1 MIDFS
6 KIDYISLMCDFGLKI
21 IEAILLIIICIFIK
35 KCFVKLT
42 HRLLIKEMANHGL
55 ISFFD
60 ACIKVLIYIFMI
72 MGVVSIFGLPT
83 SSFLAVLGS
92 IGLSIGLALQGSLS
106 NVAGGILI
114 ILLKPFKVGDYIKE
128 DNKGNAGTVISI
140 SIFHTKLQTP
150 DCKLIVIPNGFLSNS
165 SLTNFSHFSMRRLDM
180 FFDIPYNCDINLV
193 KEAIY
198 KTANKYFNHD
208 LFSDDQLSVFIDSF
222 TSSSIKFVLKMYV
235 VNDEYWNCYYAIN
248 EDINAEL
255 KKINVSMPFNQ
266 LDVHIIKD
274 HENVNE

>member
-6 KIDYISLMCDFGLKI
+6 KIDYISLMCDFGFKVVG
-21 IEAILLIIICIFIK
+21 AILLIIICIFIK

-42 HRLLIKEMANHGL
+42 HRLLIKEIANHGL

-72 MGVVSIFGLPT
+72 MGIVSIFGLPT

-128 DNKGNAGTVISI
+128 DNKGNAGTVVSI

-180 FFDIPYNCDINLV
+180 FFDIPYNCDVNLV

-208 LFSDDQLSVFIDSF
+208 LFSDDQLSVFIETF
-222 TSSSIKFVLKMYV
+222 TSSSIKFVLKMHV
-235 VNDEYWNCYYAIN
+235 VNEEYWNCYYAIN
-248 EDINAEL
+248 EDINEEL
-255 KKINVSMPFNQ
+255 KRINVSMPFNQ

-274 HENVNE
+274 KENVN